1 MDPLTE
7 SRANELSLLMRA
19 AETLL
24 NAATDEGGVLTHVIE
39 LLGDQFGYSMRYL
52 LLYDREHDELYA
64 STAAGEGS
72 DDPAV
77 RSYRMS
83 TSRGLTGAA
92 ARTRSIV
99 NVGDVATDPRY
110 ISVRP
115 ECRSEIA
122 VPLIARGDLL
132 GVLTIQST
140 KTDAFSLQEERLLSA
155 FAGLVSLALMHAR
168 EHTSR
173 RRDIAEL
180 QAVNEVAR
188 RAAMLD
194 RDSTLQTIVEQ
205 FQLVTTADSTAVFL
219 WDEDAQ
225 QLEVATM
232 MFERK
237 YYPSDYEAS
246 VRDSKVKLGQGIV
259 GWTAEHREP
268 ALISDAAAD
277 PRVVAVPGVALD
289 RKSAIVVPLVA
300 DQRLLGVIR
309 AVKMGVNAFT
319 AEHYRFAQTLANQA
333 SLAISASAAH
343 EAVRR
348 LSVTDELTGLYNGR
362 HFRARLHEEIQ
373 RAKRSGRP
381 LALLVIDSDSL
392 KMVNDRFGHD
402 AGNRHL
408 VSIAQCVQLH
418 VRASDVV
425 ARFGGD
431 EFLVLQPDA
440 TLRRRPRSRSGSGSP
455 SPLHPSL
462 QPTAPRSVGRSRS
475 ESPGSRGRPPT
486 RIRSSGSPTR
496 RCTTRNATARTACS
510 SHPPHR
516 RSRVGT

>member
-1 MDPLTE
+1 MNVTTSP
-7 SRANELSLLMRA
+7 RVNELSLLMRA

-24 NAATDEGGVLTHVIE
+24 NAATDEASVLSHVID
-39 LLGDQFGYSMRYL
+39 LLGEQFGYSMRYL
-52 LLYDREHDELYA
+52 LLYDADRDELHA
-64 STAAGEGS
+64 AAAAGEGAEE
-72 DDPAV
+72 PAV
-77 RSYRMS
+77 RAYRMTTNS
-83 TSRGLTGAA
+83 GLTGVA
-92 ARTRSIV
+92 ARTRTIV
-99 NVGDVATDPRY
+99 NVGDVTADPRY
-110 ISVRP
+110 IAVSRQ
-115 ECRSEIA
+115 CRSEIC
-122 VPLIARGDLL
+122 VPLIARGDLI
-132 GVLTIQST
+132 GVLTVQSA
-140 KTDAFSLQEERLLSA
+140 KTDAFSLQDERLLSA

-188 RAAMLD
+188 QAAMLD

-205 FQLVTTADSTAVFL
+205 FQIVTTADSTAIFL
-219 WDEDAQ
+219 WDEDTQ
-225 QLEVATM
+225 QLAVATM
-232 MFERK
+232 LVDKK
-237 YYPSDYEAS
+237 YYPSEHETNM
-246 VRDSKVKLGQGIV
+246 RETTVKLGEGIV

-268 ALISDAAAD
+268 ALIADALAD
-277 PRVVAVPGVALD
+277 PRVVPVPGAPLD
-289 RKSAIVVPLVA
+289 RTSAIVVPLVA

-319 AEHYRFAQTLANQA
+319 AEHYRFAQTLGNQA

-362 HFRARLHEEIQ
+362 HFRARMHEEIE

-392 KMVNDRFGHD
+392 KTVNDRFGHE

-408 VSIAQCVQLH
+408 VAIAQSVQTH
-418 VRASDVV
+418 VRTSDVV

-440 TLRRRPRSRSGSGSP
+440 TVDAAAAVAERIRIAVAAATVAAADGSQVTGTVSIGVAGFPRSATDEHTLFRQADAALYDAKRHGKDRVFI
-455 SPLHPSL
+455 
-462 QPTAPRSVGRSRS
+462 AP
-475 ESPGSRGRPPT
+475 
-486 RIRSSGSPTR
+486 
-496 RCTTRNATARTACS
+496 ATA
-510 SHPPHR
+510 
-516 RSRVGT
+516 

>member
-1 MDPLTE
+1 MNATTP
-7 SRANELSLLMRA
+7 SPPNELSLLMRA
-19 AETLL
+19 AEELL
-24 NAATDEGGVLTHVIE
+24 NAATDEAGVLALVIE
-39 LLGDQFGYSMRYL
+39 LLGEPFGYAMRYV
-52 LLYDREHDELYA
+52 LLYDREQDELYA
-64 STAAGEGS
+64 GMAGGDGS

-83 TSRGLTGAA
+83 TSRGLTGVA
-92 ARTRSIV
+92 ARTRAIV
-99 NVGDVATDPRY
+99 NVGDVASDQRY
-110 ISVRP
+110 ISVAP
-115 ECRSEIA
+115 SCRSEIS

-132 GVLTIQST
+132 GVLTVQSP

-194 RDSTLQTIVEQ
+194 RDGTLQTIVEQ
-205 FQLVTTADSTAVFL
+205 FQSVTTADSTAVYL
-219 WDEDAQ
+219 WDQDAE
-225 QLEVATM
+225 QLAVATM
-232 MFERK
+232 MFDRDHF
-237 YYPSDYEAS
+237 PSDYETS
-246 VRDSKVKLGQGIV
+246 VRDTTVKLGEGIV
-259 GWTAEHREP
+259 GWTAQHREP
-268 ALISDAAAD
+268 ALIGDAVAD
-277 PRVVAVPGVALD
+277 PHAGPVVGAPLD
-289 RKSAIVVPLVA
+289 RTSAIVVPLVA

-309 AVKMGVNAFT
+309 AVKMGANAFT
-319 AEHYRFAQTLANQA
+319 TEHYRFAQTLANQA
-333 SLAISASAAH
+333 SLAISAAAAH

-362 HFRARLHEEIQ
+362 HFRARLHEEIE

-408 VSIAQCVQLH
+408 VSIAQCVQMH

-440 TLRRRPRSRSGSGSP
+440 PVDAAAAVAERIRVAIAAASVTAADGSTVTGTVSIGVAGFPRSA
-455 SPLHPSL
+455 LDEDSL
-462 QPTAPRSVGRSRS
+462 FRLADAALYDAKRHGKDRVFIAPASTQP
-475 ESPGSRGRPPT
+475 
-486 RIRSSGSPTR
+486 
-496 RCTTRNATARTACS
+496 
-510 SHPPHR
+510 
-516 RSRVGT
+516 